1 MQKERG
7 KKMNID
13 VSRFRVIY
21 GKEVLNA
28 IAIMD
33 ICGDMNENRREES
46 TAYRIKPKFL
56 EIITLDTNGNIV
68 IIRDEAWR
76 FQFVPIV
83 AGDRQ

>member
-1 MQKERG
+1 
-7 KKMNID
+7 MNID

-21 GKEVLNA
+21 EKEVLNA

-33 ICGDMNENRREES
+33 IRGNMREER
-46 TAYRIKPKFL
+46 TEEDTTYRFKPKFL
-56 EIITLDTNGNIV
+56 EIITLDTDGNIV